1 MDTDLYHRV
10 QVVQSSV
17 KQHSSDALRDRVEHL
32 EKEVKNVLEGQISKR
47 VDQLEMQ
54 ATQQLASKRAAVG
67 GWFVYFCVGLQSML
81 WFLLFTQVTTFEG
94 YSR

>member
-10 QVVQSSV
+10 QVVQNSV
-17 KQHSSDALRDRVEHL
+17 KQHSSDALRDRLLHL

-54 ATQQLASKRAAVG
+54 ATQQLVDKRAVVG
-67 GWFVYFCVGLQSML
+67 
-81 WFLLFTQVTTFEG
+81 
-94 YSR
+94 